1 MLLCLR
7 RQKMSPSTSTVRRDL
22 MSVILN
28 TLFPNLSRKF
38 LTNIDWLLQLHGSIG
53 HFDWLINPTLN
64 EIFKS
69 STSLQRVTLSRA
81 VENESP
87 SSH

>member
-1 MLLCLR
+1 MVLCLR
-7 RQKMSPSTSTVRRDL
+7 RHKMSPSTSTVRRDL

-53 HFDWLINPTLN
+53 HFDWFIYPTLN
-64 EIFKS
+64 EILKS